1 MCIDYPLK
9 SNINDTYNEIYH
21 HHETSLTF
29 IIITFVQ
36 NVKHFF
42 TQKHIF

>member
-9 SNINDTYNEIYH
+9 SNINDTYNWIYH
-21 HHETSLTF
+21 PYETSLTF
-29 IIITFVQ
+29 IIISFKH